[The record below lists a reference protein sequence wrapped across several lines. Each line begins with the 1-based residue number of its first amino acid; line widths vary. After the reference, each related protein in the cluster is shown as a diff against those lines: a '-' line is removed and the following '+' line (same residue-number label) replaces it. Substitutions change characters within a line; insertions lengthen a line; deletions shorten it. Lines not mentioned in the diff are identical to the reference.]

1 MKREIFWQKEVL
13 RGYSSR
19 IKIHR
24 RKLELQKEA
33 IPKITVSRVIVGDI
47 NMDKVTT
54 WVKYVEL
61 KKKKK
66 SQTLKEHHV
75 KGRRKE
81 ETKESLERGSLE
93 IEEAEEGVQLKP
105 RGKKDAK
112 SKGCQRGRIS

>member
-1 MKREIFWQKEVL
+1 
-13 RGYSSR
+13 
-19 IKIHR
+19 
-24 RKLELQKEA
+24 
-33 IPKITVSRVIVGDI
+33 
-47 NMDKVTT
+47 MDKVTT

-93 IEEAEEGVQLKP
+93 IEAEEGVQLKP

>member
-1 MKREIFWQKEVL
+1 
-13 RGYSSR
+13 
-19 IKIHR
+19 
-24 RKLELQKEA
+24 
-33 IPKITVSRVIVGDI
+33 
-47 NMDKVTT
+47 MDKVTT